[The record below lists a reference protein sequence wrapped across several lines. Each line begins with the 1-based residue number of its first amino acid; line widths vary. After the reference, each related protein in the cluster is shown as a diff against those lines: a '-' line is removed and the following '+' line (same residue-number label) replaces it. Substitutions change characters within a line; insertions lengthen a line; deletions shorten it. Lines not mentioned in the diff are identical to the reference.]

1 MVLHIFFGKCAYS
14 DKVSVKTLRMQEH
27 KSMYVDRIQSTQ
39 YIRDGV
45 SKLIILFEVRD
56 LEDTLAKTTL
66 FQLFSKCSFISLLKS
81 QTVDAV
87 VEAWV
92 WTQSRVF
99 IKTINYYKTSRQ
111 LICNSYSLYRLASV
125 TGFFYQI
132 ISEFCALLLL
142 IYAHLK

>member
-27 KSMYVDRIQSTQ
+27 KSMYADRIQSTQ

-66 FQLFSKCSFISLLKS
+66 FQLFSMNNNSFTSLLKS
-81 QTVDAV
+81 QMVNAV
-87 VEAWV
+87 VEVWV
-92 WTQSRVF
+92 GVVSSF
-99 IKTINYYKTSRQ
+99 YKNYKQ
-111 LICNSYSLYRLASV
+111 L
-125 TGFFYQI
+125 
-132 ISEFCALLLL
+132 
-142 IYAHLK
+142 